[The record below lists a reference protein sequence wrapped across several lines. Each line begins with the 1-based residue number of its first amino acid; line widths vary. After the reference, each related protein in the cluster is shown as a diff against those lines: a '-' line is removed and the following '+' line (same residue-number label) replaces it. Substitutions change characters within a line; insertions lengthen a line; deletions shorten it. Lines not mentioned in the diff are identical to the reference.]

1 MLNKLA
7 SIFGSMNKMKT
18 EQEVLK
24 EEHCVRKRNKKTEEI
39 VIPGLIDVVFSWSLA
54 HVLNKNLF
62 KDEVKYFS
70 LSIYTYT
77 HAQCNKN
84 DKYILNVEVYVTS
97 LGLYMGVL
105 KDGVQFVH
113 MCISASCFK
122 SPKFIYLKLNFIE
135 S

>member
-7 SIFGSMNKMKT
+7 SIFGSMNKVKT

-24 EEHCVRKRNKKTEEI
+24 EEHCVRKQNKKTEEI

-62 KDEVKYFS
+62 KDEVKSFFS
-70 LSIYTYT
+70 LYIYT

-84 DKYILNVEVYVTS
+84 DKYTPNVEVYVTS
-97 LGLYMGVL
+97 LGPL
-105 KDGVQFVH
+105 
-113 MCISASCFK
+113 CIYGSS
-122 SPKFIYLKLNFIE
+122 
-135 S
+135 

>member
-62 KDEVKYFS
+62 KDEVKYFFS
-70 LSIYTYT
+70 LSIYIYT
-77 HAQCNKN
+77 RAMQQK
-84 DKYILNVEVYVTS
+84 
-97 LGLYMGVL
+97 
-105 KDGVQFVH
+105 
-113 MCISASCFK
+113 
-122 SPKFIYLKLNFIE
+122 
-135 S
+135 